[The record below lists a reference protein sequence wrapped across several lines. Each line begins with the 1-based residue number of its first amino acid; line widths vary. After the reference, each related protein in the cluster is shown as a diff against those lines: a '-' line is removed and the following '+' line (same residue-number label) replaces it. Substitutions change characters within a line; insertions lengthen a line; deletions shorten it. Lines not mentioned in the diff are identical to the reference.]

1 MLYLIFFKKNLMK
14 VKVNLLSRL
23 FDHFAEKHFNFQIFL
38 SGAGDQRH
46 SEFVDLL
53 HLNLGQ

>member
-1 MLYLIFFKKNLMK
+1 MK